1 MNIRERLGKELL
13 FLDGGMGTLLQA
25 EGLAPGELPETWNIE
40 HPEKVEAIHRRYYE
54 AGSDVVLANT
64 FGANVCK
71 FHDDRYTVEEVIRA
85 GIANAKRAGE
95 QIGKET
101 YVALDMGPTGK
112 LLKPMGDLDF
122 DDAYEAFAEAVRY
135 GEKYGADLIH
145 IETMSDTYEV
155 KAAIL
160 AAKENSSLPVF
171 VTMIFDE
178 RGKLLTGGDVPSV
191 VAMLEGLRVDA
202 LGLNCG
208 LGPKQMLPIL
218 NDLRRDTSLP
228 IIVKPN
234 AGLPKQKNGETYYD
248 VEPDEFARIM
258 QEIVKGGACVIGGC
272 CGTTPEHIEKLVE
285 ECKDLPLCE
294 IEKKHDTIVSSYGQA
309 VILDDMP
316 RIIGERINPT
326 GKKKFKQALKDH
338 DLDYILREGITQQDQ
353 GAHILDVNVGLPD
366 IDEPALMEE
375 VVQELQSVV
384 NIPLQIDTVD
394 EKAMEKALRI
404 YNGKAM
410 VNSVSG
416 KKESMEK
423 VFPLVKKYGGVVIGL
438 TLDEDGIPADADG
451 RVRIAEKIIK
461 TAEKFGIKK
470 KDIVIDALAM
480 TISSE
485 PEGAKVTLET
495 LRRLRDE
502 IGVNTVLGV
511 SNISFGLPCR
521 PIVNA
526 AFYTMAML
534 NGLSAGI
541 INPSSEDMM
550 KSWYAYHA
558 LMNLDNNCEQYI
570 QKYANSVVSTN
581 IMKTSEL
588 SETKLKGENDRSRK
602 SSSKMTLQEA
612 IEKGLRDDA
621 GKITT
626 DMIATE
632 APLDIINEELIPAL
646 NHVGDGFEK
655 GTVFLPQL
663 LMSAEAAKSAFS
675 VLKEKMEKSGEIRE
689 KKGRVILATVKGD
702 IHDIGKNIVKVLL
715 ENYSFDVIDLGKDVS
730 PEKIVETAC
739 EKQVPLVGLSALM
752 TTTVVSMEETIKML
766 REKKPDCKVMVG
778 GAVLN
783 QEYADM
789 IGADF
794 YGKDA
799 MQSVYYAQ
807 RVLKKEKNRETEEK

>member
-218 NDLRRDTSLP
+218 NDLRRYTSLP

-258 QEIVKGGACVIGGC
+258 QEVVKGGACVIGGC
-272 CGTTPEHIEKLVE
+272 CGTTPEHIKKLVE
-285 ECKDLPLCE
+285 ECKDLPLRK

-326 GKKKFKQALKDH
+326 GKKKFKEALKNEDM
-338 DLDYILREGITQQDQ
+338 DYILKEAITQQDK

-366 IDEPALMEE
+366 IDEVAMMEK
-375 VVQELQSVV
+375 VVKELQSVTSL
-384 NIPLQIDTVD
+384 PLQIDTVD
-394 EKAMEKALRI
+394 GKAMERAMRI
-404 YNGKAM
+404 YNGKPM
-410 VNSVSG
+410 INSVNG
-416 KKESMEK
+416 KQVSMDE
-423 VFPLVKKYGGVVIGL
+423 VFPLIRKYGGVVVGL
-438 TLDEDGIPADADG
+438 TIDEEGIPKEAEG
-451 RVRIAEKIIK
+451 RVRVAGKIINEAAK
-461 TAEKFGIKK
+461 YGIDK
-470 KDIVIDALAM
+470 KDIVIDVLTM

-485 PEGAKVTLET
+485 KDGAKVTLEA
-495 LRRLRDE
+495 LKRVRE
-502 IGVNTVLGV
+502 EFGVRTVLGV
-511 SNISFGLPCR
+511 SNISFGLPRR
-521 PIVNA
+521 PIVNSY
-526 AFYTMAML
+526 FYAMAMQ
-534 NGLSAGI
+534 NGLTAGI

-550 KSWYAYHA
+550 KAYRSYNA
-558 LMNLDNNCEQYI
+558 LMGFDENCTNYI
-570 QKYANSVVSTN
+570 STYAGTTETVTVQASQAAAAAGNAPKAAGVEMTLKYA
-581 IMKTSEL
+581 IERG
-588 SETKLKGENDRSRK
+588 LKE
-602 SSSKMTLQEA
+602 EA
-612 IEKGLRDDA
+612 HHITRDLI
-621 GKITT
+621 GTR
-626 DMIATE
+626 E
-632 APLDIINEELIPAL
+632 SLDIIQEELIPAL
-646 NHVGDGFEK
+646 NVVGEGFEK

-663 LMSAEAAKSAFS
+663 LMSADAAKIAFAVIKD
-675 VLKEKMEKSGEIRE
+675 VLASSGQEEEKKEKI
-689 KKGRVILATVKGD
+689 ILATVKGD

-715 ENYSFDVIDLGKDVS
+715 ENYGFDVIDLGKDVP
-730 PEKIVETAC
+730 PEAIVEKAVEENVT
-739 EKQVPLVGLSALM
+739 LVGLSALM
-752 TTTVVSMEETIKML
+752 TTTVVSMEETIKLL

-783 QEYADM
+783 QDYADM

-799 MQSVYYAQ
+799 MQSVHYAQ
-807 RVLKKEKNRETEEK
+807 KFFGMVE

>member
-218 NDLRRDTSLP
+218 NDLRRYTSLP

-258 QEIVKGGACVIGGC
+258 QEVVKEGACVIGGC
-272 CGTTPEHIEKLVE
+272 CGTTPEHIKKLVE
-285 ECKDLPLCE
+285 ECKDLPLRE

-326 GKKKFKQALKDH
+326 GKKKFKEALKNEDM
-338 DLDYILREGITQQDQ
+338 DYILKEAITQQDK

-366 IDEPALMEE
+366 IDEVAMMEK
-375 VVQELQSVV
+375 VVKELQSVTSL
-384 NIPLQIDTVD
+384 PLQIDTVD
-394 EKAMEKALRI
+394 GKAMERAMRI
-404 YNGKAM
+404 YNGKPM
-410 VNSVSG
+410 INSVNG
-416 KKESMEK
+416 KQVSMDE
-423 VFPLVKKYGGVVIGL
+423 VFPLIRKYGGVVVGL
-438 TLDEDGIPADADG
+438 TIDEEGIPKDAEG
-451 RVRIAEKIIK
+451 RVRVAGKIINEAAK
-461 TAEKFGIKK
+461 YGIDK
-470 KDIVIDALAM
+470 KDIVIDVLTM

-485 PEGAKVTLET
+485 KDGAKVTLEA
-495 LRRLRDE
+495 LKRVRE
-502 IGVNTVLGV
+502 EFGVRTVLGV
-511 SNISFGLPCR
+511 SNISFGLPRR
-521 PIVNA
+521 PIVNSY
-526 AFYTMAML
+526 FYAMAMQ
-534 NGLSAGI
+534 NGLTAGI

-550 KSWYAYHA
+550 KAYRSYNA
-558 LMNLDNNCEQYI
+558 LMGFDENCTNYI
-570 QKYANSVVSTN
+570 STYAGTTETVTVQASQAAAAAGNAPKAAGVEMTLKYA
-581 IMKTSEL
+581 IERG
-588 SETKLKGENDRSRK
+588 LKE
-602 SSSKMTLQEA
+602 EA
-612 IEKGLRDDA
+612 HHITRDLI
-621 GKITT
+621 GTR
-626 DMIATE
+626 E
-632 APLDIINEELIPAL
+632 PLDIIQEELIPAL
-646 NHVGDGFEK
+646 NVVGEGFEK

-663 LMSAEAAKSAFS
+663 LMSAEAAKAAFAVIKD
-675 VLKEKMEKSGEIRE
+675 VLASSGQEEEKKEKI
-689 KKGRVILATVKGD
+689 ILATVKGD

-715 ENYSFDVIDLGKDVS
+715 ENYGFDVIDLGKDVP
-730 PEKIVETAC
+730 PEAIVEKAVEENVT
-739 EKQVPLVGLSALM
+739 LVGLSALM
-752 TTTVVSMEETIKML
+752 TTTVVSMEETIKLL

-783 QEYADM
+783 QDYADM

-799 MQSVYYAQ
+799 MQSVHYAQ
-807 RVLKKEKNRETEEK
+807 KFFGMVE

>member
-218 NDLRRDTSLP
+218 NDLRRYTSLP

-258 QEIVKGGACVIGGC
+258 QEVVKEGACVIGGC
-272 CGTTPEHIEKLVE
+272 CGTTPEHIKKLVE
-285 ECKDLPLCE
+285 ECKDLPLRE

-326 GKKKFKQALKDH
+326 GKKKLQAE
-338 DLDYILREGITQQDQ
+338 LREGSLELVMNMAEEQVDK
-353 GAHILDVNVGLPD
+353 GASILDINVGMNG
-366 IDEPALMEE
+366 IDERDMMLKVVYQVSQAVNLPLCLDSSSPE
-375 VVQELQSVV
+375 VLE
-384 NIPLQIDTVD
+384 
-394 EKAMEKALRI
+394 AALRI
-404 YNGKAM
+404 YPGRAL
-410 VNSVSG
+410 VNSVSL
-416 KKESMEK
+416 EK
-423 VFPLVKKYGGVVIGL
+423 VKMEEILPLVKKYGAMFILLPLSDKGL
-438 TLDEDGIPADADG
+438 PESPQEKED
-451 RVRIAEKIIK
+451 II
-461 TAEKFGIKK
+461 
-470 KDIVIDALAM
+470 
-480 TISSE
+480 
-485 PEGAKVTLET
+485 
-495 LRRLRDE
+495 
-502 IGVNTVLGV
+502 NTVLGTAYEMGFTKNDV
-511 SNISFGLPCR
+511 VVDGLVATVGAQKDAAINCLKTINYCYNNGLATICGLSNISFGLPER
-521 PIVNA
+521 MFVNTAFLTMAISRGLTMAIANPSQTMLMNA
-526 AFYTMAML
+526 AFASDML
-534 NGLSAGI
+534 LFKEESDVRYIENVKPLELASPGAGA
-541 INPSSEDMM
+541 SGGKAGSDLEG
-550 KSWYAYHA
+550 KS
-558 LMNLDNNCEQYI
+558 QIYI
-570 QKYANSVVSTN
+570 DV
-581 IMKTSEL
+581 
-588 SETKLKGENDRSRK
+588 LKGNKRTILDDVHAVLDSGADPQSIIDND
-602 SSSKMTLQEA
+602 LIGA
-612 IEKGLRDDA
+612 
-621 GKITT
+621 
-626 DMIATE
+626 
-632 APLDIINEELIPAL
+632 INE
-646 NHVGDGFEK
+646 VGRLFEK
-655 GTVFLPQL
+655 KKYFLPQL
-663 LMSAEAAKSAFS
+663 ISSAETMEMAIGVISPL
-675 VLKEKMEKSGEIRE
+675 VLKDKDSSDMPTI
-689 KKGRVILATVKGD
+689 VVATVEGD
-702 IHDIGKNIVKVLL
+702 IHDIGKNLVVLML
-715 ENYSFDVIDLGKDVS
+715 RNYGFNVIDLGKDVPCDVIIQAAKDNNAS
-730 PEKIVETAC
+730 II
-739 EKQVPLVGLSALM
+739 GLSALM
-752 TTTVVSMEETIKML
+752 TTTMVKMKDVVEAVKENGLDS
-766 REKKPDCKVMVG
+766 KVVIG
-778 GAVLN
+778 GAVIT
-783 QEYADM
+783 ESYAEE
-789 IGADF
+789 IGADG
-794 YGKDA
+794 YSEDA
-799 MQSVYYAQ
+799 ANCV
-807 RVLKKEKNRETEEK
+807 VVVKNLLGIE